1 MKFRTLGESDLNIS
15 RIGFGAWALGGGW
28 AYGWGSQESDDS
40 IRAVHHAIDA
50 GINWIDTA
58 PVYGLGHSE
67 AVVGEAL
74 KSLSDKPYV
83 FTKCG
88 FVWDENDEVTP
99 QLAADS
105 VRMEIEGSLRRLG
118 VESIDLYQ
126 VHYPNPEELVEEA
139 WRAMDDARQAGKI
152 RYLGVSN
159 FSTEQLQTVAEISP
173 VTSLQ
178 PQYSMIFTDGEQD
191 VLPYCEQN
199 SIGVINYSPMGSGM
213 LTGKM
218 SRERIANLADDDWR
232 KDPEKAPQ
240 FAEPRLSRNLG
251 LAEIAADIAQ
261 ELGWTVPEVAIAWTL
276 HNPAITGAIVGLRS
290 IEQVNGVLRAPDV
303 GLGAEHLARIRDY
316 ITQNP

>member
-1 MKFRTLGESDLNIS
+1 MKCRRLGQSDLNIS

-28 AYGWGSQESDDS
+28 DYGWGLQESNDS
-40 IRAVHHAIDA
+40 IRAVHHALDT

-88 FVWDENDEVTP
+88 FVWDEKNEVTP

-118 VESIDLYQ
+118 VETIDLYQ
-126 VHYPNPEELVEEA
+126 VHYPNPEALIEEA
-139 WRAMDDARQAGKI
+139 WRAMEDAHAAGKI

-159 FSTEQLQTVAEISP
+159 FSIEQIQTVAEIAP
-173 VTSLQ
+173 VTSVQ
-178 PQYSMIFTDGEQD
+178 PQYSMIFTEDEHD
-191 VLPYCEQN
+191 LLPYCEQH
-199 SIGVINYSPMGSGM
+199 SIGIINYSPMGSGM

-218 SRERIANLADDDWR
+218 SKERMTNLADDDWR

-251 LAEIAADIAQ
+251 LADIAADIAQ

-276 HNPAITGAIVGLRS
+276 HNPAVSGAIVGLRS
-290 IEQVNGVLRAPDV
+290 MEQVDGVLCAPDV
-303 GLGAEHLARIRDY
+303 KLSAGHMARIRTY
-316 ITQNP
+316 IEQNP